1 MKRILFYILLLA
13 FVLVVPVER
22 VDIATL
28 RPVQTVAVTFAN
40 KECCIVT
47 DTGNLGVGENA
58 LSALEDLKRTTPGI
72 IYLDTADYLLVSE
85 GAQEQAQMLRS
96 YMSDSV
102 RVYQLLGTPD
112 LEEVSAYL
120 QIHDGGVRLSRW
132 KPGMQLPVLDGR
144 EARLKLL

>member
-1 MKRILFYILLLA
+1 MKRILFYILLLT

-22 VDIATL
+22 IDIATL
-28 RPVQTVAVTFAN
+28 RPVQTVAVTFVN

-47 DTGNLGVGENA
+47 DTGNMGVGENA

-85 GAQEQAQMLRS
+85 GAQEQAQMLKP
-96 YMSDSV
+96 YMTDSV
-102 RVYQLLGTPD
+102 RVYQILGTPD

-120 QIHDGGVRLSRW
+120 QIHDGGVRLSQW
-132 KPGMQLPVLDGR
+132 KPGGQLPVLDGR